1 MAYLL
6 LILEQREDCNK
17 RTEAEGQAAYD
28 SMSRWRDQLR
38 QHGALQTAE
47 ALRPDRDGVR
57 LSTRNGKRTII
68 DGPFT
73 EAREMVGGFFLID
86 GVTREQAIAIAD
98 ECPAAEYATVEV
110 RELAPCYV
118 K

>member
-6 LILEQREDCNK
+6 LILEQRDDRNQ
-17 RTEAEGQAAYD
+17 RTQAEGQAAYD
-28 SMSRWRDQLR
+28 SMSRWRDNLR
-38 QHGALQTAE
+38 QRGVLQTAE
-47 ALRPDRDGVR
+47 ALRPDRNGVR
-57 LSTRNGKRTII
+57 LSKRNGKRTIV
-68 DGPFT
+68 DGPFI
-73 EAREMVGGFFLID
+73 ESKEMVGGFFLLD
-86 GVTREQAIAIAD
+86 CTSREDALAIAE

>member
-6 LILEQREDCNK
+6 LIVEQRENRDA
-17 RTEAEGQAAYD
+17 RTQADGQVAYEN
-28 SMSRWRDQLR
+28 MSRWRDSLHER
-38 QHGALQTAE
+38 GVLQIAE

-57 LSTRNGKRTII
+57 LSKRNGQCTIV
-68 DGPFT
+68 DGPFA
-73 EAREMVGGFFLID
+73 ESKEMVGGFFLLD
-86 GVTREQAIAIAD
+86 GVTREQAIAIAE

>member
-6 LILEQREDCNK
+6 LILEQRGDRDA
-17 RTEAEGQAAYD
+17 RTQAEGQAAYD
-28 SMSRWRDQLR
+28 SMSRWRDD
-38 QHGALQTAE
+38 LQQRGVLQIAE

-57 LSTRNGKRTII
+57 LSRRGGKRTIM
-68 DGPFT
+68 DGPFA
-73 EAREMVGGFFLID
+73 ESKEMVGGFFLLD
-86 GVTREQAIAIAD
+86 CESKDEAVAIAE

-118 K
+118 R

>member
-6 LILEQREDCNK
+6 LILEQRSDRDQ
-17 RTEAEGQAAYD
+17 RTQAEGQAAYD
-28 SMSRWRDQLR
+28 SMSRWRDDLR
-38 QHGALQTAE
+38 RRGVLETAE

-57 LSTRNGKRTII
+57 LSRRNGKRTLL

-73 EAREMVGGFFLID
+73 ESKEMVGGFFLLNCESKAEA
-86 GVTREQAIAIAD
+86 VAIA
-98 ECPAAEYATVEV
+98 EGCPAVEYATVEL

>member
-6 LILEQREDCNK
+6 LILEQRDDRNA
-17 RTEAEGQAAYD
+17 RTQAEGQAAYD
-28 SMSRWRDQLR
+28 SMSRWRDGLR
-38 QHGALQTAE
+38 QRGVLQTAE

-57 LSTRNGKRTII
+57 LSKRDGKRII
-68 DGPFT
+68 VNGPFA
-73 EAREMVGGFFLID
+73 ESKEMVGGFFLLNCETKAEA
-86 GVTREQAIAIAD
+86 VAIAD
-98 ECPAAEYATVEV
+98 ECPAAEYAMVEV

>member
-6 LILEQREDCNK
+6 LILEQREDRNQ
-17 RTEAEGQAAYD
+17 RTEAEGQAAYE
-28 SMSRWRDQLR
+28 SMSRWRDSLR
-38 QHGALQTAE
+38 ERGLLQTAE

-57 LSTRNGKRTII
+57 LSKRNGKRSVM
-68 DGPFT
+68 DGPFV
-73 EAREMVGGFFLID
+73 ESKEMVGGFFLLD
-86 GVTREQAIAIAD
+86 CKSKEEAIAIAD

>member
-6 LILEQREDCNK
+6 LILEQRGD
-17 RTEAEGQAAYD
+17 RDQRSEADGQAAYD
-28 SMSRWRDQLR
+28 SMSRWRDDLR
-38 QHGALQTAE
+38 RRGVLETAE

-57 LSTRNGKRTII
+57 VSRRNGKGTLR
-68 DGPFT
+68 DGPFA
-73 EAREMVGGFFLID
+73 ESKEMVGGFFLLNCESKQEA
-86 GVTREQAIAIAD
+86 VAIAE
-98 ECPAAEYATVEV
+98 ECPAAEYAMVEV

>member
-6 LILEQREDCNK
+6 LILEHREDRNL
-17 RTEAEGQAAYD
+17 RTQAEGQAAYEA
-28 SMSRWRDQLR
+28 MSQWRDRLQQR
-38 QHGALQTAE
+38 GVLQTAE

-57 LSTRNGKRTII
+57 YTRREGRQALR

-73 EAREMVGGFFLID
+73 ESKEMVGGFFLLD
-86 GVTREQAIAIAD
+86 NVSREQAVAIAQ

-118 K
+118 R

>member
-6 LILEQREDCNK
+6 LILEERDDRNLRSQE
-17 RTEAEGQAAYD
+17 EGQAAYD
-28 SMSRWRDQLR
+28 SMSRWRDDLR
-38 QHGALQTAE
+38 RRGVLQTAE

-57 LSTRNGKRTII
+57 LTRRHGKRSVV
-68 DGPFT
+68 DGPFV
-73 EAREMVGGFFLID
+73 ESKEMVGGFFLLD
-86 GVTREQAIAIAD
+86 GITREQAIAIAD

-118 K
+118 T

>member
-6 LILEQREDCNK
+6 LILEQRDDRNK
-17 RTEAEGQAAYD
+17 RTEAEGQVAYD
-28 SMSRWRDQLR
+28 SMSHWREQLR
-38 QHGALQTAE
+38 QRGVLQTAE

-57 LSTRNGKRTII
+57 LSKRNGKRTVV
-68 DGPFT
+68 DGPFA
-73 EAREMVGGFFLID
+73 ESKEMVGGFFLLD
-86 GVTREQAIAIAD
+86 CKSREEALAIAE
-98 ECPAAEYATVEV
+98 ECPAAEYAAVEV

>member
-6 LILEQREDCNK
+6 LILEQRDDRNQ
-17 RTEAEGQAAYD
+17 RSEAEGQAAYD
-28 SMSRWRDQLR
+28 SMSRWRDDLLR
-38 QHGALQTAE
+38 RGVLETAE

-57 LSTRNGKRTII
+57 LSKRGGKRTIV
-68 DGPFT
+68 DGPFA
-73 EAREMVGGFFLID
+73 ESKEMVGGFFLLNCESKD
-86 GVTREQAIAIAD
+86 EAVAIAE

>member
-6 LILEQREDCNK
+6 LILEQRGDRDQ
-17 RTEAEGQAAYD
+17 RTQAEGQAAYE
-28 SMSRWRDQLR
+28 SMSRWRDDLR
-38 QHGALQTAE
+38 KRGVLQTAE

-57 LSTRNGKRTII
+57 LSKRGGKRTIV
-68 DGPFT
+68 DGPFA
-73 EAREMVGGFFLID
+73 ESKEMVGGFFLLD
-86 GVTREQAIAIAD
+86 CETKEDAVAIAE

>member
-6 LILEQREDCNK
+6 LILEQREDRNK
-17 RTEAEGQAAYD
+17 RTEAEGQAAYE
-28 SMSRWRDQLR
+28 SMSQWRDRLR
-38 QHGALQTAE
+38 ERGVLQTAE

-57 LSTRNGKRTII
+57 LSKRDGRRSIV
-68 DGPFT
+68 DGPFV
-73 EAREMVGGFFLID
+73 ESKEMVGGFFLLD
-86 GVTREQAIAIAD
+86 CKTKEEAIAIAE

-118 K
+118 R

>member
-6 LILEQREDCNK
+6 LILEQREDRNK
-17 RTEAEGQAAYD
+17 RTEAEGQAAYEA
-28 SMSRWRDQLR
+28 MSQWRDRLR
-38 QHGALQTAE
+38 ERGVLQAAE

-57 LSTRNGKRTII
+57 LSKRDGKRSIV
-68 DGPFT
+68 DGPFV
-73 EAREMVGGFFLID
+73 ESKEMVGGFFLLD
-86 GVTREQAIAIAD
+86 CKTREEAIAIAE

>member
-6 LILEQREDCNK
+6 LIVEQRDTRDK
-17 RTEAEGQAAYD
+17 RTQAEGQAAYE
-28 SMSRWRDQLR
+28 SMSRWRDSLR
-38 QHGALQTAE
+38 QRGLLQTAE
-47 ALRPDRDGVR
+47 ALRPDRDGARVSKR
-57 LSTRNGKRTII
+57 DGKRSVV
-68 DGPFT
+68 DGPFV
-73 EAREMVGGFFLID
+73 ESKEMVGGFFLLNCES
-86 GVTREQAIAIAD
+86 REVAIAIAE

>member
-6 LILEQREDCNK
+6 LILEQRGDRDQ
-17 RTEAEGQAAYD
+17 RTQAEGQAAYD
-28 SMSRWRDQLR
+28 SMSRWRDDLR
-38 QHGALQTAE
+38 RRGVLETAE

-57 LSTRNGKRTII
+57 VSRRTGKGTLR
-68 DGPFT
+68 DGPFA
-73 EAREMVGGFFLID
+73 ESKEMVGGFFLLNCESKQEA
-86 GVTREQAIAIAD
+86 VAIAE

-118 K
+118 R